1 MALFNGKVMKI
12 ATCLQHVSFEGPGVF
27 RQALEVRG
35 YSVKTILVPSEGL
48 PMDPGDFLLIMGGPM
63 SVNDPAPWIAEELQL
78 VKTAMNKDIPVLGIC
93 FGSQLL
99 AKALGGSVTP
109 GPCFEIGMVP
119 VMVTTAGSVDPVFS
133 QEPSMFQVFQ
143 WHGEGISLPSEIPS
157 LMASANFSLQAFRAR
172 ERCYGLLFHPEM
184 EEAAIQALCR
194 ECPEDVQKGGILPE
208 TIHAQAIPHL
218 RILHQFAD
226 RLIEHLAQ

>member
-1 MALFNGKVMKI
+1 MKI

-48 PMDPGDFLLIMGGPM
+48 PQDPGDFLLIMGGPM
-63 SVNDPAPWIAEELQL
+63 SVNDSDPWIAEELHF
-78 VKTAMNKDIPVLGIC
+78 VKAAMNNGIPVLGVC

-99 AKALGGSVTP
+99 AKALGGSVAP

-119 VMVTTAGSVDPVFS
+119 VTLTDEGKADPVFR
-133 QEPSMFQVFQ
+133 QWPSMFQVFQ
-143 WHGEGISLPSEIPS
+143 WHGEGLALPQETKPLI
-157 LMASANFSLQAFRAR
+157 ASSDFPIQAFRAR

-184 EEAAIQALCR
+184 EETGMQALCR
-194 ECPEDVQKGGILPE
+194 ECPEDVQKGGIPPE

-218 RILHQFAD
+218 PFLHQFAD